1 MIGTPYHI
9 IIGDK
14 GLANN
19 TIEIKDRKTGEKIH
33 LSPSQVT
40 GWIKEAVKQKLGI

>member
-19 TIEIKDRKTGEKIH
+19 ALEIKDRKTGEKVH

-40 GWIKEAVKQKLGI
+40 AWIKEAVTHKLGI